1 MVKNQVIHSSKNI
14 LSGTPVFMGTRVP
27 VKTLID
33 YLESGSRIDDFLDD
47 FPTVSRN
54 QAIEVLELAKSTLLE
69 TNS

>member
-1 MVKNQVIHSSKNI
+1 MVKNQVIHRSKNI

-54 QAIEVLELAKSTLLE
+54 QALEVLELAKSILHE
-69 TNS
+69 TNA